1 MTDTIKT
8 RLTAEEMAMRVE
20 ATLLKQYADEY
31 ESAVDEKIGK
41 DRLAYTKTADG
52 ETAPYYASGIGKMTK
67 SLAKGR
73 DSIKVDDLL
82 SVADK
87 IEKDEQA
94 TNFDKYFAKKLREVV
109 EDKKTVSADY
119 AMYRITPD
127 DDFKQLFKAKMDTAL
142 NPMLKIKAEVKE
154 KLLQMIKDRKAKSKK
169 QAV

>member
-1 MTDTIKT
+1 MTDKIKT
-8 RLTAEEMAMRVE
+8 RLTAEEMAMRME
-20 ATLLKQYADEY
+20 ATLLKQYAEEY
-31 ESAVDEKIGK
+31 ESAVDEQIGK

-73 DSIKVDDLL
+73 YSIKIEDLL
-82 SVADK
+82 KVAGE

-94 TNFDKYFAKKLREVV
+94 TNFDKYFAKKLREVI
-109 EDKKTVSADY
+109 EQEKTLSADY

-127 DDFKQLFKAKMDTAL
+127 DEFKEVFKAKMDTAL
-142 NPMLKIKAEVKE
+142 NPMLKIKAEVKQ